1 MFFTL
6 PRPTPGYIRLLQTY
20 QNVAVTRP
28 VQKSVP
34 AGMAMF
40 MGAVGIGVCGYSSR
54 QLTMNHQPSSRVLKW
69 AGNMPSDLRVPTAG
83 YRSPPLDVPRRSGA
97 YHGISPPSFVAQKV
111 SVK

>member
-6 PRPTPGYIRLLQTY
+6 PRPTPGYIRLLQVS
-20 QNVAVTRP
+20 NVDFFL
-28 VQKSVP
+28 SVP